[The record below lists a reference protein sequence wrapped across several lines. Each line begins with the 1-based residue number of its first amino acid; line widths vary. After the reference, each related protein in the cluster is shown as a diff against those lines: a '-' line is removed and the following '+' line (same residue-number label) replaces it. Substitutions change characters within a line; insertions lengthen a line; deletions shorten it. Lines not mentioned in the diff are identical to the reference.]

1 MQIIFAYYINL
12 LICSIIGPVWIHCES
27 IDNVGVQILYRQG
40 RHVLPSV
47 WLMHIY
53 TISNLAETFA
63 QTSDYFSKITNY
75 SFRLLDFSGTS
86 VVTFSFFCLFEA
98 EELLCH

>member
-1 MQIIFAYYINL
+1 MRSTGLHRFIKWECVYSLWDYGSWKGLKVRMQIIFAYYINL

-63 QTSDYFSKITNY
+63 QTSDYFSKIT
-75 SFRLLDFSGTS
+75 
-86 VVTFSFFCLFEA
+86 
-98 EELLCH
+98 